1 MTQRKALAK
10 KILMLGVDGMDPR
23 LTRKYVDMGLMPNVK
38 QYIERGAARED
49 LSMLGGHPTV
59 TPPMWTTLATGCYS
73 NVHGITG
80 FYRASAS
87 GDSSR
92 VAYNFDSRLCKAEP
106 LWNAT
111 AEAGLKTMVWHWP
124 GSAWPPTS
132 DNPNLM
138 VVDGTSPGSVAM
150 AVATVDKEFLVEA
163 DINNDAVTYLEQG
176 EMAAEMPC
184 VVEDLDLEDVEEES
198 SLDKKVKAG
207 KRTDLSDFNTSIDKC
222 CLIVRKDQMS
232 TAITELGIDVQKS
245 PIRDA
250 HGWVF
255 APADAKEFTIMFS
268 HGMIR
273 HPSLIVKGESG
284 KYEKV
289 MVFKNKKETEPIAI
303 LEVMKM
309 VPQVIDEAIKG
320 NKRYRANR
328 NLRLLELD
336 PEGTSLKIYV
346 SAAMDIDNDSVYHP
360 KRLHKEI
367 VENAG
372 YPTPTSMLGRQSD
385 LLITDCMLENWYV
398 TANWQARALNH
409 LIESEDLDVIFSH
422 FHAIDLQSHMFIKHL
437 ADKEFNRQ
445 SHEMYE
451 KWMEGLYKQTDYYLG
466 QFLYLL
472 DEGWTILVFSDHAQ
486 VAPKHDLQMMGD
498 ICGINIGM
506 MKELGYTVL
515 KKDADGNEIAEI
527 DWEHTKAI
535 AQREQHIYI
544 NLKGRDPYG
553 IVDPADQYELEEEI
567 MTALYGYHDK
577 KTGHRVI
584 SVALRNK
591 DAVLLGQGG
600 PDAGDICYWMAEGY
614 NYDHADCLSTTLG
627 EADTSVAPIFIAAG
641 LGIKQ
646 GYYTDRY
653 IRQVDFA
660 PTVSA
665 LAGVR
670 MPAQCEGAPIYQ
682 ILSEEF

>member
-1 MTQRKALAK
+1 
-10 KILMLGVDGMDPR
+10 
-23 LTRKYVDMGLMPNVK
+23 
-38 QYIERGAARED
+38 
-49 LSMLGGHPTV
+49 
-59 TPPMWTTLATGCYS
+59 
-73 NVHGITG
+73 
-80 FYRASAS
+80 
-87 GDSSR
+87 
-92 VAYNFDSRLCKAEP
+92 
-106 LWNAT
+106 
-111 AEAGLKTMVWHWP
+111 
-124 GSAWPPTS
+124 
-132 DNPNLM
+132 
-138 VVDGTSPGSVAM
+138 
-150 AVATVDKEFLVEA
+150 
-163 DINNDAVTYLEQG
+163 
-176 EMAAEMPC
+176 
-184 VVEDLDLEDVEEES
+184 
-198 SLDKKVKAG
+198 
-207 KRTDLSDFNTSIDKC
+207 
-222 CLIVRKDQMS
+222 
-232 TAITELGIDVQKS
+232 
-245 PIRDA
+245 
-250 HGWVF
+250 
-255 APADAKEFTIMFS
+255 
-268 HGMIR
+268 
-273 HPSLIVKGESG
+273 
-284 KYEKV
+284 
-289 MVFKNKKETEPIAI
+289 
-303 LEVMKM
+303 
-309 VPQVIDEAIKG
+309 
-320 NKRYRANR
+320 
-328 NLRLLELD
+328 
-336 PEGTSLKIYV
+336 
-346 SAAMDIDNDSVYHP
+346 
-360 KRLHKEI
+360 
-367 VENAG
+367 
-372 YPTPTSMLGRQSD
+372 
-385 LLITDCMLENWYV
+385 
-398 TANWQARALNH
+398 
-409 LIESEDLDVIFSH
+409 
-422 FHAIDLQSHMFIKHL
+422 
-437 ADKEFNRQ
+437 
-445 SHEMYE
+445 MYE
-451 KWMEGLYKQTDYYLG
+451 KWMEGIYKQTDYYLG

-472 DEGWTILVFSDHAQ
+472 DEGWTILIFSDHAQ